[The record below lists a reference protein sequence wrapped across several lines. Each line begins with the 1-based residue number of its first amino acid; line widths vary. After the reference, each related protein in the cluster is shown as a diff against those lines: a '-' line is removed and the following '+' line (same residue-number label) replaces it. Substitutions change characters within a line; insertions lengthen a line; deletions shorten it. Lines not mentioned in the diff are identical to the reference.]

1 MKKLLQSVSTLL
13 CAIFIVVSPM
23 EVKAES
29 LTEQRPV
36 YYDTEQGRFVN
47 NLEEYMSQLN
57 DGVITPYAPTLEEYE
72 SEISL
77 YNVLEPSKKCSN
89 IFGHKWGD
97 WCNWEQTGTVHRSSG
112 PCILYM
118 YRMRY
123 CQRTFCGASQKE
135 TDAIIITF
143 CHGDGK

>member
-57 DGVITPYAPTLEEYE
+57 DGVI
-72 SEISL
+72 
-77 YNVLEPSKKCSN
+77 
-89 IFGHKWGD
+89 
-97 WCNWEQTGTVHRSSG
+97 Q
-112 PCILYM
+112 
-118 YRMRY
+118 
-123 CQRTFCGASQKE
+123 CQLVKY
-135 TDAIIITF
+135 
-143 CHGDGK
+143 

>member
-57 DGVITPYAPTLEEYE
+57 DGVIQCQLVKYY
-72 SEISL
+72 
-77 YNVLEPSKKCSN
+77 
-89 IFGHKWGD
+89 
-97 WCNWEQTGTVHRSSG
+97 
-112 PCILYM
+112 ILL
-118 YRMRY
+118 
-123 CQRTFCGASQKE
+123 
-135 TDAIIITF
+135 
-143 CHGDGK
+143 